1 MNEII
6 IGIIQGITEFLPIS
20 SSGHLVIFDTLSDS
34 INLNTN
40 DIAFLHIGTLF
51 SIIVFYRDRLS
62 QTFNNK
68 NNLNHTMKTILI
80 AIVPAVV
87 IGLFSPIQEV
97 IDNSDNLLTI
107 TGIAYLGF
115 ASLLLTYEFN
125 KKNKEDGSVLFE
137 NINTKQAFY
146 IGLAQAVALV
156 PGVSRSGITLI
167 VALYLGIKKSEA
179 IYFSLLLG
187 LPTIFGAW
195 LLTFVQS
202 SFAFNPEMI
211 IPAIVSFAAGLLAI
225 NILVNFTLNAKLKYF
240 GFYCL
245 ALSALCLVN

>member
-51 SIIVFYRDRLS
+51 SIVVFYKDRLS

-115 ASLLLTYEFN
+115 ASLLLSYEFN
-125 KKNKEDGSVLFE
+125 KKNEEGGSVLFE
-137 NINTKQAFY
+137 DINSKQAFY

-202 SFAFNPEMI
+202 SFAFNSEMI